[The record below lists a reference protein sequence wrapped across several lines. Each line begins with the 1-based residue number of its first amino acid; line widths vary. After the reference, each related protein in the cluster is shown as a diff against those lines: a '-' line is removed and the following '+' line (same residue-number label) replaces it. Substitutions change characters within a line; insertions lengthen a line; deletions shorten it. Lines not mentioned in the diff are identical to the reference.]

1 MSSWF
6 VGAKQWIDRAMGW
19 NSWMDLFNA
28 WWLSL
33 DFTFQVYWFI
43 ALLASLI
50 LFLQTILSLFGVG
63 VEELDLGT
71 DIDAAS
77 GMGALSFRS
86 VNAFFV
92 GFGWSGIIAL
102 QGGASLAVTVPISVL
117 TGGAM
122 MSIVYW
128 LMRFFYGLH
137 ASGTVDY
144 AVAIGN
150 TARVDLPIPAGR
162 NGSGQIEI
170 LLQGQLRVVS
180 AFNNSEKPIP
190 RNERVKVVGQVDGT
204 TLLVE
209 PLE

>member
-1 MSSWF
+1 
-6 VGAKQWIDRAMGW
+6 
-19 NSWMDLFNA
+19 
-28 WWLSL
+28 
-33 DFTFQVYWFI
+33 
-43 ALLASLI
+43 
-50 LFLQTILSLFGVG
+50 
-63 VEELDLGT
+63 
-71 DIDAAS
+71 
-77 GMGALSFRS
+77 
-86 VNAFFV
+86 
-92 GFGWSGIIAL
+92 
-102 QGGASLAVTVPISVL
+102 
-117 TGGAM
+117 

>member
-1 MSSWF
+1 MAEWLGVAKHWF
-6 VGAKQWIDRAMGW
+6 YGLMGW
-19 NSWMDLFNA
+19 NSWFDLFNE

-33 DFTFQVYWFI
+33 DFTLQVYWFI

-50 LFLQTILSLFGVG
+50 LFLQTFMSLFGVG

-71 DIDAAS
+71 DVDAAS

-102 QGGASLAVTVPISVL
+102 QGGMSLGATVPISVL

-144 AVAIGN
+144 AIAIGKI
-150 TARVDLPIPAGR
+150 ARVDLPIPAGR
-162 NGSGQIEI
+162 NGSGQVEI
-170 LLQGQLRVVS
+170 LLQGQLRTVT
-180 AFNNSEKPIP
+180 AFNNTDNAIA
-190 RNERVKVVGQVDGT
+190 RNDRVKVVGKVDGT

-209 PLE
+209 PLG